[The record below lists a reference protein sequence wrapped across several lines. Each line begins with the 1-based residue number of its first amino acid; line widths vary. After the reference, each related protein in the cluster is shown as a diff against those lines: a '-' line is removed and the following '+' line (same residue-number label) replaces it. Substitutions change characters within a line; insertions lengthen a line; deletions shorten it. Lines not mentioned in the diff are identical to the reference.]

1 MNEPSL
7 AVQNHTLA
15 ERLFAVCVQS
25 LPLQLVVTQ
34 TYTGNIV

>member
-15 ERLFAVCVQS
+15 DRL
-25 LPLQLVVTQ
+25 LKL
-34 TYTGNIV
+34 